1 MRRAAAVLVL
11 AGCLE
16 SIGPEVGPPQAAR
29 CAEAD
34 TDPGSDV
41 SFVRD
46 IVPILTDKC
55 YVCHKPGG
63 FGFAVARLD
72 LTSYAALR
80 AGGATAGGDIVLPGT
95 PCCSILWQK
104 LSEGPPF
111 GARMPLNGPPFLTD
125 DQISLIHDWIAEG
138 AGAE

>member
-1 MRRAAAVLVL
+1 MTLLFVSCRGWLLFRTRSRA
-11 AGCLE
+11 
-16 SIGPEVGPPQAAR
+16 SIGPHGRA
-29 CAEAD
+29 
-34 TDPGSDV
+34 T
-41 SFVRD
+41 
-46 IVPILTDKC
+46 T
-55 YVCHKPGG
+55 GG

-95 PCCSILWQK
+95 PCSSILWQK